1 MVYYVK
7 GLYYYRERFQCQRV
21 VGGGGRVMG
30 AREKTPERK
39 RIVKI
44 WKPIQGSDLRSGGG
58 LGRVLK
64 G

>member
-1 MVYYVK
+1 MPES
-7 GLYYYRERFQCQRV
+7 GW
-21 VGGGGRVMG
+21 GGGRVMD

-58 LGRVLK
+58 AWEGY
-64 G
+64 